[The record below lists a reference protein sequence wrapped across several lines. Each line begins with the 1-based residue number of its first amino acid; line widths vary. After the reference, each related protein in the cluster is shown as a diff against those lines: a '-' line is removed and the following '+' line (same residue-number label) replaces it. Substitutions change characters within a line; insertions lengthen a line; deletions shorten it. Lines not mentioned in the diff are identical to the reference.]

1 MTKKTNQKTDTAQDA
16 PAKRQP
22 THAIYQVIGDSD
34 KAKWIRV
41 GAAWANK
48 DGKGLSLK
56 FDAYPV
62 SGRTVVR
69 EVTEQDET
77 AEGGRGQ

>member
-1 MTKKTNQKTDTAQDA
+1 MNKDNQG
-16 PAKRQP
+16 KRQP
-22 THAIYQVIGDSD
+22 SHIIWQVIGEGE

-48 DGKGLSLK
+48 DGKGMNLR

-62 SGRTVVR
+62 AGRIVVR
-69 EVTEQDET
+69 ELTEKPEAAQV
-77 AEGGRGQ
+77 EGGQ